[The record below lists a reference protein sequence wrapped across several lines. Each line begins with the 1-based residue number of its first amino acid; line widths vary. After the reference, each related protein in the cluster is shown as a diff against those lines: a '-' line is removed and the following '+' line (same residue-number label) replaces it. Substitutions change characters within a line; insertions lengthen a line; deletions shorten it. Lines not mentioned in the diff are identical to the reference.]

1 MLRAARLEPDFVFM
15 QPISPDFTSHTFHAA
30 LARFNAHR
38 ISPGVP
44 ADDWVD
50 QEQEQHAWRLHEG
63 RFVEGLRAQVTSV
76 AAQAPR
82 TPDEFVSWFESLAEW
97 GPGQGDPL
105 FGWLAD
111 TATLPQMLW
120 FLRQEAAGEA
130 GFEDLLAYTQV
141 KLPVIAK
148 LECARN
154 FWDEMGHGKAGAMH
168 GPMLERMVRQLD
180 LRPSIDTTT
189 WQSLALA
196 NTMLALALTRRYAYH
211 SLGALGVI
219 ELTAP
224 GRVAKV
230 SAGMRRL
237 GLDAKSRAYFDLHAA
252 LDVSH
257 SRCWNREIIHSLVAA
272 DPGCAPYLAEGAL
285 IRLHAGQRCFDRY
298 RSEFRLDAPVK
309 TNAQMDAPLTAGAP
323 C

>member
-1 MLRAARLEPDFVFM
+1 M
-15 QPISPDFTSHTFHAA
+15 QPTSLDFTTHAFHAA
-30 LARFNAHR
+30 LARFNAQR
-38 ISPGVP
+38 IAPGMP
-44 ADDWVD
+44 GGDWV
-50 QEQEQHAWRLHEG
+50 EQEQQHHAWRLHEG
-63 RFVEGLRAQVTSV
+63 RFLESLRAQVATM
-76 AAQAPR
+76 AADAPR
-82 TPDEFVSWFESLAEW
+82 SPAPFVAWFESLAEW

-105 FGWLAD
+105 FDWLEH
-111 TATLPQMLW
+111 TATLPQMHW

-130 GFEDLLAYTQV
+130 GFEDLLACTQV
-141 KLPVIAK
+141 KLPVTAK

-154 FWDEMGHGKAGAMH
+154 FWDEMGHGKQGAMH
-168 GPMLERMVRQLD
+168 GPMLERMVLQLD

-237 GLDAKSRAYFDLHAA
+237 GLDAKLRAYFDLHAA

-272 DPGCAPYLAEGAL
+272 DPACAPCLAEGAL
-285 IRLHAGQRCFDRY
+285 IRLRAGAQCFERY
-298 RSEFRLDAPVK
+298 RLEFGLGAPTQADAL
-309 TNAQMDAPLTAGAP
+309 AAAPLAEGAP